1 MQKKYTTVKIKVDKV
16 TVADL
21 KELSGGMLYGQVP
34 NHASVEIKAEPGG
47 YVMTFEWVDK
57 SELDQKSRTKD
68 YPKGKYNDWSPKVF
82 NTVIDPRITGEY

>member
-1 MQKKYTTVKIKVDKV
+1 MQKKYTTVRIRVDRV

-21 KELSGGMLYGQVP
+21 RYLTDMLYGQVP
-34 NHASVEIKAEPGG
+34 SHASVEIRSDATGTHL
-47 YVMTFEWVDK
+47 TFEWADLSK
-57 SELDQKSRTKD
+57 LDQKSRTTD